1 MYRIFR
7 VPASQSAQIDTL
19 LKDELV
25 SRQSLVVRNART
37 LGVEGEGTLILV
49 EGSEA
54 GVAQAE
60 ALLKDA
66 GKPLTSAE
74 ADTAY
79 RRFKAQDEEAA
90 SGMGL
95 IFGP

>member
-7 VPASQSAQIDTL
+7 VPAGQAGKIDEL

-25 SRQSLVVRNART
+25 SRQSLVVRESRS
-37 LGVEGEGTLILV
+37 LGVGGEGSLVLV

-54 GVAQAE
+54 GLARAE
-60 ALLKDA
+60 ALLKDVGKGLA
-66 GKPLTSAE
+66 GAE
-74 ADTAY
+74 AENAY
-79 RRFKAQDEEAA
+79 RRFKEQDEDAA